1 MSSTA
6 NAKVATLAG
15 SRVIK
20 ATPGGE
26 PPGNALEEFEQV
38 YTSSVQVVM
47 GYFARRCAEPQ
58 TVADLTSETFLRA
71 AAGFAGY
78 DPARGPARA
87 WLLGIASKVF
97 AKHCESTANGR
108 EAAAR
113 LAGHRQ
119 LDEDEIAELEER
131 IDAERAGT
139 TLVKRCASLPDLE
152 RQAVELV
159 DIEGLSPKEAAETL
173 EVSRVALRQRLA
185 RARTRLRKEIHRD
198 E

>member
-6 NAKVATLAG
+6 NAKVAALAG
-15 SRVIK
+15 SAVAK
-20 ATPGGE
+20 AAPPEE
-26 PPGNALEEFEQV
+26 PPGNALDEFEHV
-38 YTSSVQVVM
+38 YVSSVEVVM

-78 DPARGPARA
+78 DPNRGPARA

-97 AKHCESTANGR
+97 ARHCQHAANGR

-119 LDEDEIAELEER
+119 LDEDEIVELEER
-131 IDAERAGT
+131 IDAVREGAL
-139 TLVKRCASLPDLE
+139 LVKRCALLPELE
-152 RQAVELV
+152 RQAVEMV
-159 DIEGLSPKEAAETL
+159 DIEGLTPKEAAEAL

-185 RARTRLRKEIHRD
+185 RARTRLRKEIHRH

>member
-6 NAKVATLAG
+6 NVKVARLVG
-15 SRVIK
+15 SAVVK
-20 ATPGGE
+20 ATPPGD

-38 YTSSVQVVM
+38 YVSSVQVVM

-87 WLLGIASKVF
+87 WLLGIASNVF
-97 AKHCESTANGR
+97 AKHCEHAGNAR
-108 EAAAR
+108 QAAAR
-113 LAGHRQ
+113 LAAHRQ
-119 LDEDEIAELEER
+119 LDEDEIAELESR
-131 IDAERAGT
+131 IDAEREGAE
-139 TLVKRCASLPDLE
+139 LVKRCALLPELE
-152 RQAVELV
+152 RQAVEMV
-159 DIEGLSPKEAAETL
+159 DIEGLTPKEAAEAL

>member
-6 NAKVATLAG
+6 NVKVATLAG
-15 SRVIK
+15 SAVVK
-20 ATPGGE
+20 ATPPGE
-26 PPGNALEEFEQV
+26 PPSNALDEFEHV
-38 YTSSVQVVM
+38 YVSSIEVVM

-78 DPARGPARA
+78 DPDRGPARA
-87 WLLGIASKVF
+87 WLFGIASRVF
-97 AKHCESTANGR
+97 AKHCEQSASGR
-108 EAAAR
+108 AAQAR

-131 IDAERAGT
+131 IDAERQGAL
-139 TLVKRCASLPDLE
+139 LVKRCAQLPELE

-159 DIEGLSPKEAAETL
+159 DIEGLTPKEAAEAL

-185 RARTRLRKEIHRD
+185 RARTRLRKEMHGD